1 MTTVSRLRAAI
12 FRLTCLRPVNAVL
25 RTAIRPLRSRL
36 PWGVVHSIPMVG
48 DVHVDLGDEREIVL
62 VSDGYDSLA
71 SRMYWSGLDGFEP
84 ESLRLF
90 LDLCKTSSTVLDVG
104 AHIGL
109 YALLASADRADTTTI
124 AFEPV
129 ARNLRYLRGN
139 VARNSTPGLTVEPAA
154 VGDHDGTIVLYIPET
169 TRLPATASVLE
180 STGAEIVPTEVP
192 IVSIDSYARIH
203 GLESIDLIKID
214 VEGAESAALRGAAG
228 VIREHEPAI
237 ICEILHG
244 IADTDAATAVFEDTD
259 YRFFLLTDDGLV
271 EHESLVGDPTYFYK
285 NYLLISDSQVADRLR
300 GQHLEPLVRSEDE
313 KSSGST

>member
-1 MTTVSRLRAAI
+1 MTARERVRAAG
-12 FRLTCLRPVNAVL
+12 FRAMCVRPVNAGL
-25 RTAIRPLRSRL
+25 RTAVRPFRNLL

-48 DVHVDLGDEREIVL
+48 EVHVDLDDGREIVL

-90 LDLCKTSSTVLDVG
+90 LDLCKTSRTVVDVG

-109 YALLASADRADTTTI
+109 YALLASADRPDTTTI

-129 ARNLRYLRGN
+129 ERNLRYLRGN
-139 VARNSTPGLTVEPAA
+139 VARNETPGLTVEPAA
-154 VGDHDGTIVLYIPET
+154 VGDHDGTIVLYIPQT

-180 STGAEIVPTEVP
+180 NAGDEIVPTEVP
-192 IVSIDSYARIH
+192 IVSIDGYARAH
-203 GLESIDLIKID
+203 GIDSIDLIKID
-214 VEGAESAALRGAAG
+214 VEGAESAVLGGAAQ

-244 IADTDAATAVFEDTD
+244 VADTDAATAMFEDTD
-259 YRFFLLTDDGLV
+259 YRFFLLTDRGLV
-271 EHESLVGDPTYFYK
+271 EHDRLVGDPTYFFK
-285 NYLLISDSQVADRLR
+285 NYLLIPDSQVAERLHGRHLDPLGR
-300 GQHLEPLVRSEDE
+300 GN
-313 KSSGST
+313 G